1 MSSAVVDEAVY
12 RLDKAFQI
20 FSFFSLL
27 ICAVPVVVLF
37 DSFKRW
43 NNLFEE
49 GSHTL
54 LKEYFSLIFV
64 SYFAIFEV
72 LIHGD
77 RP

>member
-1 MSSAVVDEAVY
+1 MSSWVADEAVY

-20 FSFFSLL
+20 FSIFTGL
-27 ICAVPVVVLF
+27 ISFVPVVVVF

-49 GSHTL
+49 GNHGL
-54 LKEYFSLIFV
+54 LKNYFSLISF
-64 SYFAIFEV
+64 SYFAIFEA

-77 RP
+77 TP